1 MTKGP
6 FKGERILGGGEILG
20 VEFALCQAPGP
31 NINGYV
37 KVPDGMVVNTRLLKS
52 PGGLTYGVYGA
63 RRATGWLGF
72 DTGHHGDYWDQA
84 DLEAAGYVFADGDL
98 ELLAGRRSIC
108 DITDQWTLPK
118 LRAATVDLATQV
130 AEHAHRDTEPDE
142 ATVHVAEQ
150 IRTWLC
156 LQDGD
161 HCTETDWSVKEL
173 REHWVEE
180 IDLIALAGWL
190 RNNISVE
197 HIGLGVDND

>member
-1 MTKGP
+1 
-6 FKGERILGGGEILG
+6 LGGGEILG

-37 KVPDGMVVNTRLLKS
+37 KIPDGMIVNTRLLK
-52 PGGLTYGVYGA
+52 GGHRGLNYGEYGA

-72 DTGHHGDYWDQA
+72 STDHHGDYWSEH
-84 DLEAAGYVFADGDL
+84 DLKEAGFVFRDGDL
-98 ELLAGRRSIC
+98 DFIEFRKNAC
-108 DITDQWTLPK
+108 HVTYQWTLPK

-130 AEHAHRDTEPDE
+130 AEHAHRDAEPSVE
-142 ATVHVAEQ
+142 TVHVAER

-161 HCTETDWSVKEL
+161 HCTDTDWSVKEL

-180 IDLIALAGWL
+180 IDLIGLAEYL
-190 RNNISVE
+190 RSNI
-197 HIGLGVDND
+197 GVDQLEGFAHD